1 MINIVDLFSGA
12 GGLTEGFRGSE
23 FNIVSH
29 VEMDKAACQTLQVR
43 EIYYHLKNN
52 NNLNNYN
59 EYLAGNLSFS
69 QLTSSVP
76 ESITNKI
83 INLPICEEHIQ
94 SIFNRIDAE
103 LSENSVHGIIGGPP
117 CQAYSTIGRARNESK
132 KHEDQRIYLY
142 KYYIEFL
149 RKYSPDFFI
158 FENVKGLLSYKDVDG
173 NLLFPKIEKDFQ
185 NALGENTYVLEHQ
198 IINSADFGVPQK
210 RERLIIFGRKHSF
223 NGFNFFDDLSNL
235 KTNPPTLNELFYD
248 LPIMKNGETN
258 NDYRPV
264 EPVEFVKKFIR
275 TEEFPLS
282 QNISRKNNLNDL
294 EIYKLVVQEKLNTN
308 NNLKYSDLPQ
318 ELIKHKKSNI
328 FLDRFKALQG
338 DSISHTVVAH
348 ISKDGHYY
356 IHPDINQNRSIS
368 VREAARIQTFPD
380 DFYFE
385 NSRTAAF
392 KQIGNAVPPLLS
404 KAFGKVIMNVLSRS

>member
-185 NALGENTYVLEHQ
+185 NALGENSYVLQHQ

-210 RERLIIFGRKHSF
+210 RERLIIFGRKPSF
-223 NGFNFFDDLSNL
+223 NGFNFFDDLSHF

-275 TEEFPLS
+275 TEEFPLT

-294 EIYKLVVQEKLNTN
+294 EIYKIVVQEKLNTN

-404 KAFGKVIMNVLSRS
+404 KAFGKVIMNILSGS

>member
-59 EYLAGNLSFS
+59 EYLAGNLSFN
-69 QLTSSVP
+69 QLISSVP

-83 INLPICEEHIQ
+83 INLPIGQESIQ

-103 LSENSVHGIIGGPP
+103 LTDNSVHGIIGGPP

-132 KHEDQRIYLY
+132 KHEDLRIYLY
-142 KYYIEFL
+142 KYYIDFL
-149 RKYSPDFFI
+149 KKYSPDFFV

-173 NLLFPKIEKDFQ
+173 TLLFPKIKSDFQ
-185 NALGENTYVLEHQ
+185 NALGENSYVLEHQ

-210 RERLIIFGRKHSF
+210 RERLIIFGKKRSF
-223 NGFNFFDDLSNL
+223 NGVNFFNDLNQF
-235 KTNPPTLNELFYD
+235 KNTPPTLNELFYD
-248 LPIMKNGETN
+248 LPVMNNGETN
-258 NDYRPV
+258 NNYRPV

-275 TEEFPLS
+275 TEDFPLS
-282 QNISRKNNLNDL
+282 QNISRKNNSNDL
-294 EIYKLVVQEKLNTN
+294 EIYKIVAQEKLNTK

-318 ELIKHKKSNI
+318 ELIKHKKSDI

-356 IHPDINQNRSIS
+356 IHPDVNQNRSIS

-404 KAFGKVIMNVLSRS
+404 KVFGKVIMNTLYSS

>member
-103 LSENSVHGIIGGPP
+103 LSDNSLHGIIGGPP

-185 NALGENTYVLEHQ
+185 NALGENSYVLEYQ

-223 NGFNFFDDLSNL
+223 NGFNFFDDLSHF

-294 EIYKLVVQEKLNTN
+294 EIYKIVVQEKLNTN

-404 KAFGKVIMNVLSRS
+404 KAFGKVIMNILSGN

>member
-59 EYLAGNLSFS
+59 EYLTGNLSFS

-318 ELIKHKKSNI
+318 ELIKHNKSNI

-404 KAFGKVIMNVLSRS
+404 KAFGKVIMNALSRS

>member
-1 MINIVDLFSGA
+1 
-12 GGLTEGFRGSE
+12 
-23 FNIVSH
+23 
-29 VEMDKAACQTLQVR
+29 MDKAACQTLQVR

-103 LSENSVHGIIGGPP
+103 LSDNSVHGIIGGPP

-185 NALGENTYVLEHQ
+185 NALGENSYVLEHQ

-223 NGFNFFDDLSNL
+223 NGFNFFDDLSHF

-294 EIYKLVVQEKLNTN
+294 EIYKLVVQEKLNT
-308 NNLKYSDLPQ
+308 
-318 ELIKHKKSNI
+318 E
-328 FLDRFKALQG
+328 
-338 DSISHTVVAH
+338 
-348 ISKDGHYY
+348 
-356 IHPDINQNRSIS
+356 
-368 VREAARIQTFPD
+368 
-380 DFYFE
+380 
-385 NSRTAAF
+385 
-392 KQIGNAVPPLLS
+392 
-404 KAFGKVIMNVLSRS
+404 